1 MSRFSRRDLINS
13 ILKGSLTL
21 PFAFSPLKKY
31 ALGQSSQNSRP
42 LRFITITLPYSPRTE
57 TNDGTNSAD
66 NFIRIMW
73 NNFPQSLRPYTRF
86 FSNFS
91 YNIEEPFWHGLAGY
105 SYLFTCNPVPNAR
118 ANPSDNPQPVSLDY
132 EIARLIGESFQ
143 PYANLQASALDPVTN
158 LNMPLTLFGHK
169 PYWGEYTGSDDLY
182 FPPTTGFN
190 LDAEANF
197 GSFLSYRPNGTVK
210 NPLYAGSANAYASI
224 FGVQNNNT
232 GMPVPESSFE
242 QVLRLIH
249 DSDIG
254 NYIDA
259 KEIEIAQESHS
270 KILDL
275 QTRINK
281 HTEFL
286 RAQREGSL
294 SSACSSV
301 NIDWPGVE
309 AQFNDVNAYNFEAIK
324 QVIRCDQHRV
334 INFAFTDSE
343 ATGMSFIDANG
354 LNGTNI
360 PGLTDIEIH
369 NATHREIGGISL
381 NNDRMNGIYSY
392 FYRQIGQLLSDLEQ
406 MPEPLA
412 PGSGQSVLDNTIV
425 YITGTTGF
433 PGVHS
438 ANNMAIALVGGG
450 RYLENGS
457 HLLPTFTQNGND
469 DYASHVF
476 DGSEAYDASFPSYG
490 GDDKVANL
498 QLSLLKLFG
507 SDRTVW
513 GHSGGRTFSDARSN
527 NDTDLINFARPGTS
541 AQYRMG

>member
-1 MSRFSRRDLINS
+1 MANFSRRDLINS
-13 ILKGSLTL
+13 ILKGSLSL
-21 PFAFSPLKKY
+21 PFALSPLKKY
-31 ALGQSSQNSRP
+31 AWAQGTQGSRP

-57 TNDGTNSAD
+57 TNNGTNSDD

-73 NNFPQSLRPYTRF
+73 DNCPQSIRPYTRF

-105 SYLFTCNPVPNAR
+105 SYLLTCNPVSNAR

-132 EIARLIGESFQ
+132 EIARLIGQSFQ
-143 PYANLQASALDPVTN
+143 SYANLPTTTQDPINN

-169 PYWGEYTGSDDLY
+169 PYWGEYTGSDALY

-197 GSFLSYRPNGTVK
+197 GSFLSYRPDGTVK
-210 NPLYAGSANAYASI
+210 NPLYAGSENAYSSI
-224 FGVQNNNT
+224 FGVQNTNSGT
-232 GMPVPESSFE
+232 PVPESSFE
-242 QVLRLIH
+242 QILRLIH
-249 DSDIG
+249 NSDIS
-254 NYIDA
+254 NYIDS
-259 KEIEIAQESHS
+259 KEIETAQESHS

-286 RAQREGSL
+286 RSQREGS
-294 SSACSSV
+294 SQSTCNSV
-301 NIDWPGVE
+301 NTTWPGVQ
-309 AQFNDVNAYNFEAIK
+309 AQFNDINSYNFEAIK

-343 ATGMSFIDANG
+343 ANGMSYIDANS

-360 PGLTDIEIH
+360 PGLTNIEIH
-369 NATHREIGGISL
+369 NATHREIGGIEL

-392 FYRQIGQLLSDLEQ
+392 LYSQIGSLLSDLEQ

-412 PGSGQSVLDNTIV
+412 PGSGQSVLDNSII

-433 PGVHS
+433 PNVHS

-450 RYLENGS
+450 KYLEN
-457 HLLPTFTQNGND
+457 
-469 DYASHVF
+469 
-476 DGSEAYDASFPSYG
+476 
-490 GDDKVANL
+490 
-498 QLSLLKLFG
+498 
-507 SDRTVW
+507 
-513 GHSGGRTFSDARSN
+513 
-527 NDTDLINFARPGTS
+527 
-541 AQYRMG
+541 